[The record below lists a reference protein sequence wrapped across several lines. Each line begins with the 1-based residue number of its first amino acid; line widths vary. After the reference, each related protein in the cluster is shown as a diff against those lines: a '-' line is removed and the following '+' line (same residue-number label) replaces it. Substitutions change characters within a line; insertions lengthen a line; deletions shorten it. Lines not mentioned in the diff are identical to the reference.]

1 MLLART
7 NNRSLIANTSS
18 SRICRHVLSPIWRT
32 KNVGPPSQS
41 LFRVSFSSS
50 IKPVEKISRWNR
62 VARAVRYTR
71 IPFLVLSVYG
81 LGYQQGIM
89 DDIRDPKRTREA
101 ILEQVLIS
109 VDVQSRDNVYSIN
122 DDEITSSPL
131 NSFRPRMQ
139 DVNRIATI
147 GRSVIRVARDYV
159 KNQLEERARL
169 IRAKLPN
176 NMPEQQ
182 CAIILDND
190 SEVQKWRK
198 ATMQLNGSWS
208 YILLDTHIQNAFVS
222 EILPKRI
229 FVTTAMLKEI
239 YNDDE
244 LALVLGHEV
253 SHLVLGHV
261 SKENAFDKIL
271 ITLEVLLLSLDPTE
285 GFLSLAFLSGLAT
298 IRQGLKAARSR
309 ENEREAD
316 ELGIKFAAMACYDTE
331 KAATVFRRMHQD
343 EEWAVRVASR
353 FLRFAD
359 THPPSIE
366 RFEDLV
372 EASRTEN
379 AASYPTHCVSVRRKM
394 MTLQN
399 LFGSTS
405 SDKSTTYQRH
415 S

>member
-1 MLLART
+1 
-7 NNRSLIANTSS
+7 
-18 SRICRHVLSPIWRT
+18 
-32 KNVGPPSQS
+32 
-41 LFRVSFSSS
+41 
-50 IKPVEKISRWNR
+50 
-62 VARAVRYTR
+62 
-71 IPFLVLSVYG
+71 
-81 LGYQQGIM
+81 
-89 DDIRDPKRTREA
+89 
-101 ILEQVLIS
+101 
-109 VDVQSRDNVYSIN
+109 
-122 DDEITSSPL
+122 
-131 NSFRPRMQ
+131 
-139 DVNRIATI
+139 
-147 GRSVIRVARDYV
+147 
-159 KNQLEERARL
+159 
-169 IRAKLPN
+169 
-176 NMPEQQ
+176 
-182 CAIILDND
+182 
-190 SEVQKWRK
+190 
-198 ATMQLNGSWS
+198 
-208 YILLDTHIQNAFVS
+208 
-222 EILPKRI
+222 
-229 FVTTAMLKEI
+229 MLKEI

-271 ITLEVLLLSLDPTE
+271 IEVLLLSLDPTE